1 MSTPVK
7 DVMTSRV
14 IWMEEDTPF
23 TIVAAAFEDCRVSA
37 FPVLD
42 QAGRVVG
49 VVSEA
54 DLLAKLALADGD
66 VDMPGLFGGILRHQ
80 QVKKAHATTA
90 GELMTAPP
98 VTVSPEDT
106 VEHAARLMYL
116 RRVKH
121 LPVIDAGDHLVGIV
135 SRADLL
141 SVYSRPDTDIHE
153 EVAADVALSASSA
166 DEISVSVRDGIVTLD
181 GTAQAGESVREIT
194 RRVRHIE
201 GVVAV
206 RDRVTCPPPGPG
218 RFDVLAS
225 FPID

>member
-1 MSTPVK
+1 MNSPVK

-23 TIVAAAFEDCRVSA
+23 TVIARAFEDARVSA

-54 DLLAKLALADGD
+54 DLLAKLALADGED
-66 VDMPGLFGGILRHQ
+66 GMPGMIGGILRHQ
-80 QVKKAHATTA
+80 QVKKAGATTA
-90 GELMTAPP
+90 AELMTAPP

-121 LPVIDAGDHLVGIV
+121 LPVIDAEGGLAGIV
-135 SRADLL
+135 SRADVL
-141 SVYSRPDTDIHE
+141 SVFSRADTDIRE
-153 EVAADVALSASSA
+153 EVQSDVALSASPA
-166 DEISVSVRDGIVTLD
+166 DRISVAVRDGVVTLD
-181 GTAQAGESVREIT
+181 GIAVTSETVREMT

-206 RDRVTCPPPGPG
+206 RDRVSCPPPGPG
-218 RFDVLAS
+218 SFDVLAG
-225 FPID
+225 FPVD

>member
-1 MSTPVK
+1 MHTPVK

-14 IWMEEDTPF
+14 IWMDEDTPF
-23 TIVAAAFEDCRVSA
+23 TVIARAFEDARVSA
-37 FPVLD
+37 FPVLNP
-42 QAGRVVG
+42 AGHLVG

-54 DLLAKLALADGD
+54 DLLAKLALEGGEED
-66 VDMPGLFGGILRHQ
+66 VPGMIGGILRHQ
-80 QVKKAHATTA
+80 QVKKASATTA

-121 LPVIDAGDHLVGIV
+121 LPVIDAEGHLAGIV
-135 SRADLL
+135 SRADVL
-141 SVYSRPDTDIHE
+141 SVFSRPDADIRE
-153 EVAADVALSASSA
+153 EVQADVALSASA
-166 DEISVSVRDGIVTLD
+166 EDQISVAVRDGIVTLD
-181 GTAQAGESVREIT
+181 GTAHAAAAVHDIT

-206 RDRVTCPPPGPG
+206 RDRVSCLPPSPVG
-218 RFDVLAS
+218 FDVLAT
-225 FPID
+225 FPVD

>member
-1 MSTPVK
+1 MNTPVK

-23 TIVAAAFEDCRVSA
+23 TVIARAFEDARVSA
-37 FPVLD
+37 FPVLNR
-42 QAGRVVG
+42 AGRVAG

-66 VDMPGLFGGILRHQ
+66 GDVPGMIGGMLRRQ
-80 QVKKAHATTA
+80 QVKKAGATTA
-90 GELMTAPP
+90 AELMTAPP

-121 LPVIDAGDHLVGIV
+121 LPVIDAEGRLAGIV

-141 SVYSRPDTDIHE
+141 SVYSRLDTDIRA
-153 EVAADVALSASSA
+153 EVEADVALSASPA
-166 DEISVSVRDGIVTLD
+166 DSISVAVRDGIVTLD
-181 GTAQAGESVREIT
+181 GIAQASTTVGEIT

-206 RDRVTCPPPGPG
+206 RDRVSCPPPSPG
-218 RFDVLAS
+218 SFDVLAS
-225 FPID
+225 FPAD

>member
-1 MSTPVK
+1 MNTPVK
-7 DVMTSRV
+7 DVMTRRV
-14 IWMEEDTPF
+14 IWMDEDTPF
-23 TIVAAAFEDCRVSA
+23 TVIARAFADARVSA
-37 FPVLD
+37 FPVLSP
-42 QAGRVVG
+42 AGLVVG

-54 DLLAKLALADGD
+54 DLLAKLALADGEGG
-66 VDMPGLFGGILRHQ
+66 MPGMIDGILRHQ
-80 QVKKAHATTA
+80 QVRKAGATTA

-121 LPVIDAGDHLVGIV
+121 LPVIDAGGHLAGIV

-141 SVYSRPDTDIHE
+141 SVFSRPDADIRQ
-153 EVAADVALSASSA
+153 EVQADVALSASPG
-166 DEISVSVRDGIVTLD
+166 DGISVAVRDGIVTLD
-181 GTAQAGESVREIT
+181 GTAGSSEAVCDIT

-206 RDRVTCPPPGPG
+206 RDRVSCPAPGPG
-218 RFDVLAS
+218 GFDVLAR
-225 FPID
+225 FPVD